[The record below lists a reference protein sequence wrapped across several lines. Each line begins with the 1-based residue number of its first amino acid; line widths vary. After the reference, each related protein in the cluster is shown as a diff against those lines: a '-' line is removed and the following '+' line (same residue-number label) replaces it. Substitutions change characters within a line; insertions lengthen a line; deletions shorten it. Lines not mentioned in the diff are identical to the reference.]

1 MRKLGFR
8 ITILALITGII
19 TTLVMTFSDI
29 GFALGELEG
38 EPLAPIGG
46 VVIFVELVTIAIILA
61 VLFVLMLLYKKGF
74 FVPLLFIIAFGW
86 LGLQLQKADNLV
98 QYFAFA
104 IVFGSLLS
112 FFGSIFKKGK
122 KAS

>member
-8 ITILALITGII
+8 ITVLALITGII
-19 TTLVMTFSDI
+19 TTLVIAFSDI

-46 VVIFVELVTIAIILA
+46 AVIIIQLITIAVILG
-61 VLFVLMLLYKKGF
+61 VLFILMILYTKGF
-74 FVPLLFIIAFGW
+74 IVPLIFIFAFGW
-86 LGLQLQKADNLV
+86 LALQLREADNFV

-104 IVFGSLLS
+104 IVLGSSLS
-112 FFGSIFKKGK
+112 FLGSFFKRK
-122 KAS
+122 KTK